1 MPQTLVPTLSAGE
14 ERCAVYPGALQY
26 PDLRAFPRESVYRD
40 LTALYKWR
48 MKYDP
53 SRESYSLRSRDWR
66 YIRYENGMEELDQTD
81 ADPYEWDNVADK
93 PEHTERLTYFR
104 TRLQARLPKPGTIPP
119 QPVWKPQDSK

>member
-53 SRESYSLRSRDWR
+53 SRESYSLRSAGWR
-66 YIRYENGMEELDQTD
+66 YIRYENGKEELYEKTSDPLEWHNL
-81 ADPYEWDNVADK
+81 ADHPWQAERIAK
-93 PEHTERLTYFR
+93 FRERL
-104 TRLQARLPKPGTIPP
+104 LERLPRPGTIPP
-119 QPVWKPQDSK
+119 QPRWQQ